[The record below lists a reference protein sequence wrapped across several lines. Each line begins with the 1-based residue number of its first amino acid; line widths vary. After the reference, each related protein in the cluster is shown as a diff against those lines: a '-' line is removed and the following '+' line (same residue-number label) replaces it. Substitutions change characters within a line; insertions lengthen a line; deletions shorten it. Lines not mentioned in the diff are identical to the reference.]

1 VTKKITTRLLSR
13 KDTGVFGLVR
23 TVNPYTQQTI
33 AHYRESSIEDVR
45 AKIAELKRA
54 QEKWKLDLHLRL
66 DALKE
71 ARNRMESQLA
81 DLAVLM
87 STEMGKPVAQSEAEV
102 KKCLLLF
109 DYVIQNAPVMLAPEQ
124 IKTEAKKSYIR
135 FDPLGAILLIMPW
148 NFPSW
153 QVMRAAVPAL
163 AAGNSVLLKHA
174 SIVSGS
180 SLKFQEIF
188 GLDVFKSVIAR
199 GNVAH
204 DAIKYVDGVSVT
216 GSTEVGSKVGEE
228 AGREL
233 KKVVLELGGSDP
245 FIVLDS
251 AGVEQAV
258 KNCAFARM
266 QNNGQSCIASKR
278 FIVQE
283 KIYDDFYKGM
293 KEEFSKVPIGDPLDK
308 KTFLGPLSSKEQK
321 DTVDGQLE
329 QLKSLGKVET
339 LAETPKGNFVSPT
352 IVQTDGLYDGEVFG
366 PVAILK
372 KFRTSEEAV
381 RLANE
386 TPFGLAASIWGDP
399 EKAEKL
405 VPHVE
410 AGMVFINKI
419 VASDPRLPFGGVKKS
434 GLGSEL
440 SRYGMLEF
448 TAKRTVWVA

>member
-1 VTKKITTRLLSR
+1 
-13 KDTGVFGLVR
+13 LVK
-23 TVNPYTQQTI
+23 TVNPYTQQTV
-33 AHYRESSIEDVR
+33 ADYRESTLDDVR
-45 AKIAELKRA
+45 SKISELRRVQ
-54 QEKWKLDLHLRL
+54 QEWKLDLDSRL
-66 DALKE
+66 EALKQ
-71 ARNRMESQLA
+71 ARKRLESQMA
-81 DLAVLM
+81 ELAVLM
-87 STEMGKPVAQSEAEV
+87 TTEMGKPVSQSEAEI
-102 KKCLLLF
+102 KKSILLF
-109 DYVIQNAPVMLAPEQ
+109 DYVIQNAPAMIANEQ
-124 IKTEAKKSYIR
+124 VKTEAKKSYIR
-135 FDPLGAILLIMPW
+135 FDPLGTILLIMPW
-148 NFPSW
+148 NYPAW

-163 AAGNSVLLKHA
+163 AVGNSVLLKHA

-180 SLKFQEIF
+180 SLKFEEIF
-188 GLDVFKSVIAR
+188 GVDAFKSVIAR

-216 GSTEVGSKVGEE
+216 GSTEVGAAVGEE

-251 AGVEQAV
+251 AGVENAV

-283 KIYDDFYKGM
+283 DIYNEFYKGM
-293 KEEFSKVPIGDPLDK
+293 KEEFAKVPIGDPLDK

-321 DTVDGQLE
+321 DTVEGQLQE
-329 QLKSLGKVET
+329 LKSLGKVET
-339 LAETPKGNFVSPT
+339 LADTPKGNFVSPT
-352 IVQTDGLYDGEVFG
+352 IAQTDRLYDGEVFG

-372 KFRTSEEAV
+372 KFRKTEEAIA
-381 RLANE
+381 LANE
-386 TPFGLAASIWGDP
+386 TPYGLGASIWGDP
-399 EKAEKL
+399 DAAEKL
-405 VPHVE
+405 VPQIE

-419 VASDPRLPFGGVKKS
+419 VASDPRVPFGGVKKS

-448 TAKRTVWVA
+448 TAKRAVWVA

>member
-1 VTKKITTRLLSR
+1 
-13 KDTGVFGLVR
+13 LVK
-23 TVNPYTQQTI
+23 TVNPYTGQVI
-33 AHYRESSIEDVR
+33 EEYPESTIEDVKT
-45 AKIAELKRA
+45 KIADLKRA
-54 QEKWKLDLHLRL
+54 QEQWKLDLDHRL
-66 DALKE
+66 DALKD
-71 ARNRMESQLA
+71 ARKRLDSNLA
-81 DLAVLM
+81 ELAVLM
-87 STEMGKPVAQSEAEV
+87 SSEMGKPVAQSESEL

-109 DYVIQNAPVMLAPEQ
+109 DYVIGNAPAMIAHEP

-135 FDPLGAILLIMPW
+135 FDPLGTILLIMPW
-148 NFPSW
+148 NFPAW

-163 AAGNSVLLKHA
+163 AVGNSVLLKHA

-180 SLKFQEIF
+180 SLKLQEIF
-188 GLDVFKSVIAR
+188 GLDVFRSAIAR
-199 GNVAH
+199 GQVAQE
-204 DAIKYVDGVSVT
+204 AIKYVDGVSVT
-216 GSTEVGSKVGEE
+216 GSTEVGSIVGEE

-258 KNCAFARM
+258 KNCAFARI

-283 KIYDDFYKGM
+283 NIYDDFYNGM
-293 KEEFSKVPIGDPLDK
+293 KDEFSKVSIGDPLDK

-321 DTVDGQLE
+321 DIVEKQLQ

-339 LAETPKGNFVSPT
+339 LAETPKLNFIPPT
-352 IVQTDGLYDGEVFG
+352 IVRTDALFDGEVFG

-372 KFRTSEEAV
+372 KFRTTDEMVS
-381 RLANE
+381 LANE
-386 TPFGLAASIWGDP
+386 TPYGLGASVWGNA
-399 EKAEKL
+399 EEAEKL
-405 VPHVE
+405 VPRIE

-448 TAKRTVWVA
+448 TTKRTVWVA

>member
-1 VTKKITTRLLSR
+1 
-13 KDTGVFGLVR
+13 LVK
-23 TVNPYTQQTI
+23 TVNPYTQQVI
-33 AHYRESSIEDVR
+33 AEYRESTLEEVKG
-45 AKIAELKRA
+45 KIAELKRA
-54 QEKWKLDLHLRL
+54 QEKWKLDLDSRL

-71 ARNRMESQLA
+71 TRKRFESQLPEM
-81 DLAVLM
+81 AVLM
-87 STEMGKPVAQSEAEV
+87 STEMGKPVAQSEAEL
-102 KKCLLLF
+102 KKCLSLF
-109 DYVIQNAPVMLAPEQ
+109 DYVIQNAPTMTTPEYV
-124 IKTEAKKSYIR
+124 KTEAKKSYVR
-135 FDPLGAILLIMPW
+135 FDPLGTILLIMPW
-148 NFPSW
+148 NFPAW

-163 AAGNSVLLKHA
+163 AVGNAILLKHA

-199 GNVAH
+199 GPVAH

-216 GSTEVGSKVGEE
+216 GSTEVGSSVGEE
-228 AGREL
+228 AGKEL

-283 KIYDDFYKGM
+283 NVYDDFYRGM
-293 KEEFSKVPIGDPLDK
+293 KDEFSKVSIGDPLEK

-321 DTVDGQLE
+321 DTVDEQLK

-339 LAETPKGNFVSPT
+339 LAETPKTNFVPPT
-352 IVQTDGLYDGEVFG
+352 IVRTESLYDGEVFG

-372 KFRTSEEAV
+372 KFRTTDECL

-386 TPFGLAASIWGDP
+386 TPYGLGASVWGSA
-399 EKAEKL
+399 EEAEKL
-405 VPHVE
+405 VPHIE

-448 TAKRTVWVA
+448 TAKRTVWIA

>member
-1 VTKKITTRLLSR
+1 
-13 KDTGVFGLVR
+13 LVR
-23 TVNPYTQQTI
+23 TVNPYTEHVI
-33 AHYRESSIEDVR
+33 AEYRESTIEDVKAR
-45 AKIAELKRA
+45 IAELKRA
-54 QEKWKLDLHLRL
+54 QQEWKLGLDSRL
-66 DALKE
+66 DALKQV
-71 ARNRMESQLA
+71 RKRFESGLSE
-81 DLAVLM
+81 LAVLM
-87 STEMGKPVAQSEAEV
+87 SSEMGKPVAQSESEL

-109 DYVIQNAPVMLAPEQ
+109 DYVIENAPAMIGPEH
-124 IKTEAKKSYIR
+124 IKTDAKKSYIR
-135 FDPLGAILLIMPW
+135 FDPLGTILLIMPW
-148 NFPSW
+148 NFPAW

-163 AAGNSVLLKHA
+163 ATGNAVLLKHA

-180 SLKFQEIF
+180 SLKLEEIF
-188 GLDVFKSVIAR
+188 GLDVFKSVVARGDIAR
-199 GNVAH
+199 AS
-204 DAIKYVDGVSVT
+204 IKHVDGVSLT
-216 GSTEVGSKVGEE
+216 GSTEVGSKVAEE

-251 AGVEQAV
+251 SGVEQAV

-283 KIYDDFYKGM
+283 NVYDDFHNGL
-293 KEEFSKVPIGDPLDK
+293 KEEFSKVRIGDPLDK
-308 KTFLGPLSSKEQK
+308 NTFLGPLSSKEQK
-321 DTVDGQLE
+321 EIVDGQLK
-329 QLKSLGKVET
+329 QLKSLGKVEL
-339 LAETPKGNFVSPT
+339 LADGLRGNFVPPT
-352 IVQTDGLYDGEVFG
+352 IVQTDSLFDEEVFG

-372 KFRTSEEAV
+372 KFKTTEEAV

-386 TPFGLAASIWGDP
+386 TPYGLGASIWGEP
-399 EKAEKL
+399 EEAEKL

-419 VASDPRLPFGGVKKS
+419 VTSDPRLPFGGVKKS

-448 TAKRTVWVA
+448 TAKRTIWVA